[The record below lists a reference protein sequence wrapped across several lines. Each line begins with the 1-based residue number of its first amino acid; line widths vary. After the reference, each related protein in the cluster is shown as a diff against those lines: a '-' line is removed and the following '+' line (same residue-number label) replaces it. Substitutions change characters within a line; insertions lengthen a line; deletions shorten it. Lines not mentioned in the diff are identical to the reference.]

1 MKPRKTRKESTGVVP
16 GLSSRNGVNK
26 NISFIISRIFINRY
40 LFFDSAMRGQR
51 SSKDFTIETLTDSS
65 YASAVR
71 SGKHNSESEQ
81 DQNDPEVL
89 PEFVPFMYG
98 NAAVETV
105 RGIIHLYRTDYGF
118 DISEVH
124 PKNFSNL
131 EN

>member
-16 GLSSRNGVNK
+16 GLSSRNGIDK
-26 NISFIISRIFINRY
+26 NISVLLYREEFINRC
-40 LFFDSAMRGQR
+40 LFLDSAMRGQR

-71 SGKHNSESEQ
+71 SGKNNSESEQ

-118 DISEVH
+118 DISEVCS
-124 PKNFSNL
+124 KTFRI
-131 EN
+131 

>member
-1 MKPRKTRKESTGVVP
+1 
-16 GLSSRNGVNK
+16 
-26 NISFIISRIFINRY
+26 
-40 LFFDSAMRGQR
+40 MRGQR

-71 SGKHNSESEQ
+71 SGKNNSESEQ

-118 DISEVH
+118 DISEVC
-124 PKNFSNL
+124 PKTFRF
-131 EN
+131 

>member
-1 MKPRKTRKESTGVVP
+1 
-16 GLSSRNGVNK
+16 
-26 NISFIISRIFINRY
+26 
-40 LFFDSAMRGQR
+40 MRGQR

-71 SGKHNSESEQ
+71 SGKNNSESEQ

-118 DISEVH
+118 DISEVC
-124 PKNFSNL
+124 PKLFESRKFDF
-131 EN
+131 